1 MLRLEQAAAAVHFHA
16 IPGVHTVLEDDGRVT
31 VVGRG
36 DNLFTDVIHC
46 LSEHRIRVT
55 EFRTLIPTLEDV
67 FLTLTGHSIRE

>member
-1 MLRLEQAAAAVHFHA
+1 MLRLEHPAAAAHFQT
-16 IPGVHTVLEDDGRVT
+16 IPGVQRVLEDEGRVT

-36 DNLFTDVIHC
+36 DNLITDVIHC

-55 EFRTLIPTLEDV
+55 EFRTQIPTLEDV